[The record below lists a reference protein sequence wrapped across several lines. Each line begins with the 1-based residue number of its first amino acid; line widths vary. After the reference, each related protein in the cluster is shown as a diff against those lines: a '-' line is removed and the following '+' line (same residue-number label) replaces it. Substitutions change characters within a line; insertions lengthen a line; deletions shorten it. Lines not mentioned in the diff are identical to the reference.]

1 MEIDFAFIC
10 DHAES
15 TGKVSA
21 LGIGFDTI
29 YAESLPARHSHMTVV
44 CKFRGSIA
52 EVGQKQITLKII
64 DADGNEVMRAE
75 TPMELK
81 RPPTGLYTIAV
92 LVVNIDGLEF
102 SNYGDYSVHILFE
115 GNEMHR
121 IGLTVAPLPVT
132 S

>member
-1 MEIDFAFIC
+1 MDIDYAFIC

-21 LGIGFDTI
+21 IGIGFDTI

-44 CKFRGSIA
+44 SKFRGSVA
-52 EVGQKQITLKII
+52 EAGQKQVTIEII
-64 DADGNEVMRAE
+64 DADGNELMRIDGSIDFQ
-75 TPMELK
+75 
-81 RPPTGLYTIAV
+81 RPPTGLHTIAV

-102 SNYGDYSVHILFE
+102 PNYGDYSVHILFE
-115 GNEMHR
+115 GNEMHQ
-121 IGLTVAPLPVT
+121 IGLKVAPLPVT